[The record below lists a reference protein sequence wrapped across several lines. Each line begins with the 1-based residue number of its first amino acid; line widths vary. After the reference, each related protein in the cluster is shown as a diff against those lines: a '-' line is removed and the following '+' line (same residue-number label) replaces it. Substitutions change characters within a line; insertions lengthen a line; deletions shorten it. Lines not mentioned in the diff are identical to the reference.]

1 MTGGTHTRSRTCNR
15 TVRDPA
21 IEPDEVP
28 DRKAGRAAVSG
39 LVTISYKFVQ
49 QLFVYNIIVDIY

>member
-1 MTGGTHTRSRTCNR
+1 MTGGTHTRNRTCHG

-28 DRKAGRAAVSG
+28 ECEAGRASVNG
-39 LVTISYKFVQ
+39 VVTISYKLV
-49 QLFVYNIIVDIY
+49 